1 MIVITGA
8 SATGKTETARVLKTL
23 YGIQKVVTHT
33 TRPMRI
39 GEIADVDYHYVTKE
53 EFLKLKS
60 EGKFVETTEYNNNFY
75 GTSKAE
81 IAPNK
86 IVIVETSGARV
97 FLGLND
103 PSIVVFRLLAS
114 RKLRHSRM
122 LERGDSLES
131 IKSRLENDVTCF
143 DDSALKDPRIINI
156 QTANLT
162 IEEVARKIY
171 NTYTKIIDNLS
182 QKK

>member
-8 SATGKTETARVLKTL
+8 SATGKTETARVIKTL

-33 TRPMRI
+33 TRPMRL

-53 EFLKLKS
+53 EFLKLKADN
-60 EGKFVETTEYNNNFY
+60 KFVETTEYNGNYY

-81 IAPNK
+81 VAPNK
-86 IVIVETSGARV
+86 IVIVETSGAKV
-97 FLGLND
+97 FLNLND

-122 LERGDSLES
+122 LERGDSLVA
-131 IKSRLENDVTCF
+131 IQSRLTNDVTCF
-143 DDSALKDPRIINI
+143 DDSALKNPRIIDI
-156 QTANLT
+156 QTASMT
-162 IEEVARKIY
+162 IEEVARTIY
-171 NTYTKIIDNLS
+171 EKYQKEIINISVTK
-182 QKK
+182 